1 MVGGEW
7 EVVTPL
13 SLRTSGAQH
22 FARAVNANVL
32 NVLEKEFTDFPAASA
47 GHRLSGIAS
56 LCPILASSGTV
67 GLIASGFLGES
78 CKPVRATLLN
88 KSESNN
94 WALGWHQDRTI
105 AVRERRNCVGFRAWN
120 IKAGVVH
127 VEPPFEFIERMITL
141 RVHLDDVSETN
152 APLKIAPG
160 SHLLGR
166 VEHKRLIALME
177 RSDVVSC
184 LAARGDVW
192 AYATPIFHASSRA
205 EKPARRR
212 VLQID
217 YSCEALPRGL
227 EWAGV

>member
-1 MVGGEW
+1 
-7 EVVTPL
+7 VTSL
-13 SLRTSGAQH
+13 SLKSSGAQH
-22 FARAVNANVL
+22 FLRALNANVL
-32 NVLEKEFTDFPAASA
+32 SALDKEFAGFSPAPA
-47 GHRLSGIAS
+47 GHRLTGITS
-56 LCPILASSGTV
+56 LYPILASNGPI
-67 GLIASGFLGES
+67 GMIATGFLGES
-78 CKPVRATLLN
+78 CRPVRATLFN

-105 AVRERRNCVGFRAWN
+105 AVRERRNCAGFRAWN
-120 IKAGVVH
+120 IKVGVIH

-152 APLKIAPG
+152 APLKIALG

-166 VEHKRLIALME
+166 VEHKKLFASMDE
-177 RSDVVSC
+177 ADVINC

-205 EKPARRR
+205 EEPTSRR

-217 YSCEALPRGL
+217 YSCDALPCGL
-227 EWAGV
+227 DWAGV